1 MAVMGLAT
9 ILHPTNSASEGVYK
23 VVLVRGSM
31 VSRLIPVTYVLRM
44 GMEAF
49 EGEGEERLESEE
61 IGIASIM
68 KGEGA

>member
-1 MAVMGLAT
+1 
-9 ILHPTNSASEGVYK
+9 
-23 VVLVRGSM
+23 M